1 MEEPVFGLFKYGS
14 FRETYG
20 RLSASNSDK
29 SRHGSLSL
37 SSKHYRAGEETLDE
51 IGDGLYR

>member
-14 FRETYG
+14 FRETCG
-20 RLSASNSDK
+20 RLSPSNSDQ
-29 SRHGSLSL
+29 SRHGPLSL